1 MLRSICQEIWETQQ
15 WSQDWKR
22 SVFIPTPKKG
32 NTKECSK
39 YRKISLISQAR
50 KEMLK
55 ILEVRLQ
62 QYVNF
67 KMFKLDLAKAEVPE
81 IKLPTSVGSWKKQD
95 SSRKSSTFA
104 LLTMRKPLTVWITS
118 KWKILQEM
126 GIPKHLTCLLR
137 NLYAG

>member
-1 MLRSICQEIWETQQ
+1 MLHSICQEIWGTQQ
-15 WSQDWKR
+15 WPQDWKR

-39 YRKISLISQAR
+39 YHKISLISQAR

-55 ILEVRLQ
+55 IREVRLQ

-81 IKLPTSVGSWKKQD
+81 IKLPISVGSWKKQD

-118 KWKILQEM
+118 K
-126 GIPKHLTCLLR
+126 
-137 NLYAG
+137 